1 MKKSGQ
7 RLLALLAAVG
17 TAAAMAVQGA
27 VLASPAS
34 AATGTACGNVTQ
46 PTVSGATIQSMSTAD
61 KGADLLLNVP
71 AHCEVTLYLTHP
83 GDGDK
88 VQVAVWLPTNGWNGR
103 FQGTGGGGY
112 AASLQLGDLS
122 LGPNVSTLPSAV
134 QEGYAAAA
142 TDAGIGFNPLS
153 PTAWALKADGT
164 VNTGLLTNFA
174 HRSIHDMTVAA
185 KQIVAS
191 FYGQQASYSYW
202 NGCSTGGR
210 QGMME
215 AQRYPDDYDGIMASA
230 SAINWDTFVPSEL
243 WPQVV
248 MNDLKTYPSA
258 CKFKVFTDAAIAACN
273 GGDTVAG
280 GLISQPETCAFDP
293 KSLIGKVIFC
303 DLTFQTITAKDAEVV
318 RRIWAGPTSADGQQV
333 WYGLPKGAAIDM
345 VAGTTS
351 DLLGRRSGSPNS
363 LIADWVKYFLLKQPS
378 ADIAAVT
385 PTQLVSLIG
394 QSQAEY
400 KEIIGTGD
408 PDLTAFRNRGGKILS
423 WHGLADQLIFPQGTV
438 DYYKRVQNTMGGAAS
453 TNDFYR
459 LFLAPGV
466 GHCGIGGNGPVPTN
480 VLASLVNWVENGQ
493 APATLT
499 SSTTSLTEGTITRN
513 ICLYPQVARYNGQ
526 GDRKVAS
533 SYHCAA

>member
-1 MKKSGQ
+1 MRKPAR
-7 RLLALLAAVG
+7 RLLTLFTVASTVAAL
-17 TAAAMAVQGA
+17 TVQGM
-27 VLASPAS
+27 LLSPAS
-34 AATGTACGNVTQ
+34 AATGTGCKNVAQ
-46 PTVSGATIQSMSTAD
+46 PTVAGATVQSMSTSD
-61 KGADLLLNVP
+61 KATDILLGVP
-71 AHCEVTLYLTHP
+71 AHCEVTLSLTHP
-83 GDGDK
+83 GDDDK
-88 VQVAVWLPTNGWNGR
+88 VQVTVWLPTSTWNGR

-112 AASLQLGDLS
+112 ATSLQLGGIS
-122 LGPNVSTLPSAV
+122 LGESVATLPSAV
-134 QEGYAAAA
+134 KEGYAAAA
-142 TDAGIGFNPLS
+142 TDSGIGFNPLS
-153 PTAWALKADGT
+153 PSAWALKADGT

-185 KQIVAS
+185 KQVVAS

-215 AQRYPDDYDGIMASA
+215 AQRYPADYDGIMASA
-230 SAINWDTFVPSEL
+230 PAINWDTFVPAEL

-273 GGDTVAG
+273 QGDTVAG
-280 GLISQPETCAFDP
+280 GLINQPETCNFDP
-293 KSLIGKVIFC
+293 RSLIGKVVFC
-303 DLTFQTITAKDAEVV
+303 DLVFQTITANDAEVV
-318 RRIWAGPTSADGQQV
+318 RRIWEGPKTADGQQV
-333 WYGLPKGAAIDM
+333 WNGLPKGAAIDM

-378 ADIAAVT
+378 ADIATIT
-385 PTQLVSLIG
+385 PSQLLTLIG
-394 QSQAEY
+394 QSQTEY
-400 KEIIGTGD
+400 KAIIGTD
-408 PDLTAFRNRGGKILS
+408 NPDLTAFKDRGGKIIG

-438 DYYKRVQNTMGGAAS
+438 KYYQRVQATMGGAAS

-499 SSTTSLTEGTITRN
+499 SSASSLTEGTITRN
-513 ICLYPQVARYNGQ
+513 ICLYPEIARYNGQ